1 MSKVNEIKK
10 DIEDKTGSCTFCV
23 LPWIHSST
31 ETNGL
36 MRLCCASNT
45 KGIVSDGGSEK
56 SNIFLSDTTIS
67 KEWNNNYF
75 KNIREKMLKGEE
87 PIDCQKCFQ
96 QEKLGIISKRLWET
110 REWINKGVD
119 VTNLDVT
126 AKSPIYLDLRLGNSC
141 NLKCVMCSPHDSSQW
156 VKDYKLL
163 SKDVK
168 KTVEWNKDDF
178 EQFWYKNESFKKDLH
193 SFIPTIEQVQFAG
206 GEPLMMPEH
215 AEFIKEIIKQG
226 RSKEVVLRYNTNG
239 ALITDEI
246 IEIWKQFK
254 QVKVSVSLDGIG
266 EKGEYIR
273 YPMNWSEVYNNL
285 KLLDNTPD
293 NIDVNLAVTIQLLNI
308 KHLPDFA
315 KWKIKQ
321 KFKKINLEF
330 IEEFQIG
337 AGIFN
342 MHLLYIPTFL
352 SIQAL
357 PLQDKEEIK
366 TKFLEFKKWL
376 KENYVDEF
384 WTNPVGW
391 QKWQSVLDYMDKED
405 RSNLLL
411 DLQNYIDELDTIRKT
426 DAKKTFPELAHLF
439 S

>member
-1 MSKVNEIKK
+1 MSKVDQIKK
-10 DIEDKTGSCTFCV
+10 DIEEKTGSCTFCI
-23 LPWIHSST
+23 LPWIHAAT
-31 ETNGL
+31 ETDGSL
-36 MRLCCASNT
+36 RLCCASNT
-45 KGIVSDGGSEK
+45 KGIVSDEGAEK

-75 KNIREKMLKGEE
+75 KNVREKMLQDEE

-110 REWINKGVD
+110 REWISKGID
-119 VTNLDVT
+119 ISNLDT
-126 AKSPIYLDLRLGNSC
+126 IAKEPIYLDLRLGNSC

-163 SKDVK
+163 SDDVK
-168 KTVEWNKDDF
+168 KTVEWNKENF
-178 EQFWYKNESFKKDLH
+178 NQFWYKSQSFKEDLH

-215 AEFIKEIIKQG
+215 AEFIQEIIRQG
-226 RSKEVVLRYNTNG
+226 RSKDVVLKYNTNG
-239 ALITDEI
+239 ALVTQEI

-273 YPMNWSEVYNNL
+273 YPMDWDQVRNNL
-285 KLLDNTPD
+285 RLLDNTPD

-315 KWKIKQ
+315 KWKIAQ
-321 KFKKINLEF
+321 NFKKINLEF
-330 IEEFQIG
+330 IEEYQIG

-352 SIQAL
+352 SIQTL
-357 PLQDKEEIK
+357 PLKDKEEIK
-366 TKFLEFKKWL
+366 IKFLEFKDWL
-376 KENYVDEF
+376 RKNYVQDF
-384 WTNPVGW
+384 WSNPVGW
-391 QKWQSVLDYMDKED
+391 KKWQSVLDYMDKVD
-405 RSNLLL
+405 RSNLLS
-411 DLQNYIDELDTIRKT
+411 DLQNYIYDLDKIRKT

-439 S
+439 G